1 MRYVKLQLPSKSKM
15 EEKDGKIFYLCTI
28 IVLNKMNKIEFREK
42 KAPSSG
48 ALRVKLLRIRSFR
61 SS

>member
-1 MRYVKLQLPSKSKM
+1 MMGRF
-15 EEKDGKIFYLCTI
+15 FYLCTI